1 MGGTECR
8 RRSGVFR
15 EQLLIEQ
22 GVQRCSVPSI
32 LRASLPTVMTDYQHL
47 RIDTTAGVRTI
58 TLDRP
63 EKLNAVNPQLAAEF
77 PRAVHEAAAD
87 DSVRVVVVTG
97 AGRGFCAGLDLSNPA
112 LSGAS
117 RHERLDP
124 YRWVGAWVHAVTQCD
139 KPVVA
144 AINGVAAGAGFG
156 LMLACDLR
164 VMHAD
169 ATCTAGYV
177 RRGLSPDAGV
187 TWFLP
192 RLVGHARAADIIL
205 TGRDIAAAD
214 ALSMGL
220 VSQVWAAHDFETQV
234 AQYATQLAGGPP
246 LALALSKRLLLASA
260 EASLDQQLR
269 EELTHI
275 KSCFASADVREA
287 LAAFREKRSPVF
299 TGE

>member
-1 MGGTECR
+1 MRAAPHELC
-8 RRSGVFR
+8 
-15 EQLLIEQ
+15 LLP
-22 GVQRCSVPSI
+22 VCNV
-32 LRASLPTVMTDYQHL
+32 TNVYQHL
-47 RIDTTAGVRTI
+47 RIDTAAGVRTI

-77 PRAVHEAAAD
+77 PRAMHEAAAD

-97 AGRGFCAGLDLSNPA
+97 AGRGFCAGLDLSEPA
-112 LSGAS
+112 LSGSS

-139 KPVVA
+139 KPVIA

-164 VMHAD
+164 VMHTG

-192 RLVGHARAADIIL
+192 RIVGQARAAEIIL
-205 TGRDIAAAD
+205 TGRDITATE
-214 ALSMGL
+214 ALATGL
-220 VSQVWAAHDFETQV
+220 VSQTWEADRFEAQVGHYAA
-234 AQYATQLAGGPP
+234 QLAAGPP
-246 LALALSKRLLLASA
+246 LALTLSKRLLLASA

-287 LAAFREKRSPVF
+287 MTAFREKRRPVF
-299 TGE
+299 TGA